1 MSMEIVTDPAGM
13 IVKEKTAVAIG
24 KFDGIHIGHKKIL
37 SEIMKAGEKGF
48 KKVIFTFEPSPE
60 VFFGAPDCGTLM
72 TRDEK
77 REYLESCGI
86 DMLIEY
92 PMNEETSAVEPEL
105 FIRKCLKEQLNMGFI
120 AAGSDLSY
128 GKGGK
133 GDFNLL
139 DSLKTELGY
148 ETVMVD
154 KVRHGGFVVSSTTI
168 RNAVA
173 GGDMHTVEE
182 MLGRPYSFSGTVTT
196 GKQLGRT
203 IGFPTANLDPLP
215 GRVIPPYGAYFSD
228 VELSDGRVFR
238 AVTNI
243 GCKPTVKAD
252 KKVNI
257 ESYLLDFSG
266 DIYGERIT
274 VMLREFRRP
283 EQKFTDLYELKDVLQ
298 ADIAGR
304 RLWHFHN

>member
-1 MSMEIVTDPAGM
+1 MSMVIVTDPKG
-13 IVKEKTAVAIG
+13 ISVKEKTAVAIG

-37 SEIMKAGEKGF
+37 SEVLKAGEKGL
-48 KKVIFTFEPSPE
+48 KTVIFTFEPSPE
-60 VFFGAPDCGTLM
+60 IFFGAPDCGALM

-77 REYLESCGI
+77 REYLESYGI

-133 GDFNLL
+133 GDFSLL
-139 DSLKTELGY
+139 DSLKTELEY

-154 KVRHGGFVVSSTTI
+154 KVRYGGFVVSSTTI

-173 GGDMHTVEE
+173 GGDMRTAEE
-182 MLGRPYSFSGTVTT
+182 MLGRPYSFRGIVTT

-203 IGFPTANLDPLP
+203 IGFPTANIDPLP
-215 GRVIPPYGAYFSD
+215 GRVIPPYGAYYSD
-228 VELSDGRVFR
+228 VELSDGRVFK

-243 GCKPTVKAD
+243 GCKPTVKDD

-266 DIYGERIT
+266 DIYGEMIN

-283 EQKFTDLYELKDVLQ
+283 EQKFADLYELKNVLR

-304 RLWHFHN
+304 RI

>member
-1 MSMEIVTDPAGM
+1 MSMVIVTDPER
-13 IVKEKTAVAIG
+13 ISVKEKTAVAIG
-24 KFDGIHIGHKKIL
+24 KFDGMHIGHKKIL
-37 SEIMKAGEKGF
+37 SEVLKAGEKGL
-48 KKVIFTFEPSPE
+48 KTVIFTFEPSPE
-60 VFFGAPDCGTLM
+60 IFFGAPDCGTLM

-77 REYLESCGI
+77 REYFESCGI

-92 PMNEETSAVEPEL
+92 PMNEKTASVQPEH
-105 FIRKCLKEQLNMGFI
+105 FIRNCLKQQLNMGFI
-120 AAGSDLSY
+120 AAGADLSY

-133 GDFNLL
+133 GDFALL
-139 DSLKTELGY
+139 ESLKAELGY

-173 GGDMHTVEE
+173 GGDMRTAEE
-182 MLGRPYSFSGTVTT
+182 MLGHPYSFSGIVTT
-196 GKQLGRT
+196 GKKLGRT
-203 IGFPTANLDPLP
+203 IGFPTANIDPLP
-215 GRVIPPYGAYFSD
+215 GRVIPPYGAYYSD
-228 VELSDGRVFR
+228 VELSGGQIFK

-243 GCKPTVKAD
+243 GCKPTVKDD

-266 DIYGERIT
+266 DIYDEKIT

-283 EQKFTDLYELKDVLQ
+283 EQKFADLYELKNVLR

-304 RLWHFHN
+304 RI

>member
-1 MSMEIVTDPAGM
+1 MSMEIVTGPEG
-13 IVKEKTAVAIG
+13 IGIKEKTAVAIG

-37 SEIMKAGEKGF
+37 SEVLKAGERGLKT
-48 KKVIFTFEPSPE
+48 VIFTFEPSPE
-60 VFFGAPDCGTLM
+60 IFFGAPDCGVLM

-86 DMLIEY
+86 DILVEY
-92 PMNEETSAVEPEL
+92 PMNDKTASVLPEA
-105 FIRKCLKEQLNMGFI
+105 FIRNCLKEQLNMGFI
-120 AAGSDLSY
+120 AAGPDLSY

-133 GDFNLL
+133 GDFALL
-139 DSLKTELGY
+139 DSLKKELGY

-168 RNAVA
+168 RNAVT
-173 GGDMHTVEE
+173 GGDMPTAEE
-182 MLGRPYSFSGTVTT
+182 MLGRPYSFSGIVTT

-203 IGFPTANLDPLP
+203 IGFPTANIDPLP
-215 GRVIPPYGAYFSD
+215 GRVIPPYGAYYSD
-228 VELSDGRVFR
+228 VALSDGRVFK

-243 GCKPTVKAD
+243 GCKPTVKND

-266 DIYGERIT
+266 DIYGEKIT

-283 EQKFTDLYELKDVLQ
+283 EQKFSDLYELKSVLKT
-298 ADIAGR
+298 DIEGR
-304 RLWHFHN
+304 RI